1 MAEETYSTQRL
12 DHLGIVAGICQQ
24 IGLVEQIDTYVGSTE
39 RKVSVGEAVQAMVLN
54 ALGFV
59 ESALYL
65 TPEFFDNK
73 PVGLLIREGL
83 TAEDLNDDSLGRA
96 LDMLYKADIT
106 QVFFCVA
113 YHALN
118 VFEIGHDSDSPVVG
132 SPTFVHL
139 DNTTFS
145 LEGDYAIPSED
156 PRAVRIAHGYSRDH
170 RPDLKQVVVS
180 LICSYQSSIPVWLQ
194 ALDGNRVDKES
205 FPKIIQAYVSQM
217 QASDSRELP
226 YFIADSALYSEKNI
240 KSLSQVKWITR
251 IPGTLNEVKKLYKSI
266 TPEQMQESA
275 LEGYSYLEVGN
286 YYGGLP
292 QRWLVVFSKAAY
304 KRESATFRK
313 RLAEKR
319 TQGEKSLKQLSQQE
333 FPTQKAAKTAV
344 RGLESQW
351 TFHQATIVKLEKI
364 FRYKRAGRPG
374 KGEKPEHV
382 GWRVV
387 GEVVDNEE
395 AIAQALKSKGKFI
408 LGSNELDE
416 EQLPAQMILTAYK
429 GQAASVERG
438 FRFLKDP
445 MFFASSLFLEKPE
458 RIMAL
463 LMVMGLSLLVYALAE
478 RSLRTELAQRDE
490 SIPNQV
496 GKLTQRPTIR
506 RIFQVFRGIDILLI
520 KNHLGI
526 QRQVLNLKPI
536 HLRVLDLLGP
546 EVKKYYILDG

>member
-24 IGLVEQIDTYVGSTE
+24 IGLVEQIDTYIGATE

-65 TPEFFDNK
+65 TPEFFHNK

-83 TAEDLNDDSLGRA
+83 TAEDLNHDSLGRA
-96 LDMLYKADIT
+96 LDMLYNADIT

-113 YHALN
+113 FHALN
-118 VFEIGHDSDSPVVG
+118 VFEIEHD
-132 SPTFVHL
+132 FVHL

-194 ALDGNRVDKES
+194 ALDGNRADKES

-217 QASDSRELP
+217 QTSELP
-226 YFIADSALYSEKNI
+226 YFIADSALYSEENI
-240 KSLSQVKWITR
+240 NVLSQVKWITR
-251 IPGTLNEVKKLYKSI
+251 IPGTLNEVKELYKSI

-286 YYGGLP
+286 YYGGLR

-313 RLAEKR
+313 RLTEKR
-319 TQGEKSLKQLSQQE
+319 TQAEKSLKQLSQQE
-333 FPTQKAAKTAV
+333 FPTQEAAKTAV
-344 RGLESQW
+344 RALESQW
-351 TFHQATIVKLEKI
+351 KFHQARTVQLEKV
-364 FRYKRAGRPG
+364 FRYKRPGRPR

-387 GEVVDNEE
+387 GEIVDNEE
-395 AIAQALKSKGKFI
+395 AIAEALKSKGKFI

-463 LMVMGLSLLVYALAE
+463 LMVMGLSLLIYALAE
-478 RSLRTELAQRDE
+478 RSLRTKLAQLDE

-496 GKLTQRPTIR
+496 GKPTQRPTIR

-520 KNHLGI
+520 QNHLGI

>member
-12 DHLGIVAGICQQ
+12 DHLGIVAGVCQQ
-24 IGLVEQIDTYVGSTE
+24 IGLVEQIDTHVGATE

-73 PVGLLIREGL
+73 PVDLLIREGL

-106 QVFFCVA
+106 QVFFRVA
-113 YHALN
+113 FHALG
-118 VFEIGHDSDSPVVG
+118 VFEIEHD
-132 SPTFVHL
+132 FVHL

-145 LEGDYAIPSED
+145 LKGDYSIPSED
-156 PRAVRIAHGYSRDH
+156 PRAVRIVHGYSRDH
-170 RPDLKQVVVS
+170 RPDLKQLVVS

-194 ALDGNRVDKES
+194 ALDGNRADKES
-205 FPKIIQAYVSQM
+205 FPRIIQAYVSQM
-217 QASDSRELP
+217 QESDPSQLP

-240 KSLSQVKWITR
+240 NILSLVKWITR
-251 IPGTLNEVKKLYKSI
+251 IPGTLNEVKELYRSI
-266 TPEQMQESA
+266 TPEQMQESS

-286 YYGGLP
+286 YYGGFR

-313 RLAEKR
+313 RLVEKR
-319 TQGEKSLKQLSQQE
+319 TQAKKSLKQLSQQE
-333 FPTQKAAKTAV
+333 FPTQEAAKIAV
-344 RGLESQW
+344 RALESQW
-351 TFHQATIVKLEKI
+351 KFHQVTTVQLEKV
-364 FRYKRAGRPG
+364 FRYKGPGRPR

-387 GEVVDNEE
+387 GEVVDREE
-395 AIAQALKSKGKFI
+395 AIAEALKSKGKFI

-416 EQLPAQMILTAYK
+416 EQLPAQMMLTAYK

-445 MFFASSLFLEKPE
+445 IFFASGLFLEKPE

-463 LMVMGLSLLVYALAE
+463 LMVMGLSLLIYALAE
-478 RSLRTELAQRDE
+478 RWLRTELAQRDE

-496 GKLTQRPTIR
+496 GKPTQRPTIR

-520 KNHLGI
+520 HNPMGI

>member
-1 MAEETYSTQRL
+1 MTEEIYSTQRL

-24 IGLVEQIDTYVGSTE
+24 IGFIEQIDTCVGATG

-59 ESALYL
+59 GRALYL

-73 PVGLLIREGL
+73 PVDILIRAGL

-96 LDMLYKADIT
+96 LDMLYKAGIT

-113 YHALN
+113 SHALS
-118 VFEIGHDSDSPVVG
+118 VFGIEYD
-132 SPTFVHL
+132 FVHL
-139 DNTTFS
+139 DNTSFS
-145 LEGDYAIPSED
+145 LEGDYAISSED
-156 PRAVRIAHGYSRDH
+156 PRAVRVAHGYSRDH

-194 ALDGNRVDKES
+194 ALDGNSADKES
-205 FPKIIQAYVSQM
+205 FPRIIQAYISQM
-217 QASDSRELP
+217 QTSHLP

-240 KSLSQVKWITR
+240 KSLRQVKWITR
-251 IPGTLNEVKKLYKSI
+251 IPGTLNEVKELCKSI
-266 TPEQMQESA
+266 TPEQMQVAEATAATA

-286 YYGGLP
+286 YYGGLR

-304 KRESATFRK
+304 RREAATFRK
-313 RLAEKR
+313 RLAENH
-319 TQGEKSLKQLSQQE
+319 TQAEKSLKQLSQQE
-333 FPTQKAAKTAV
+333 FPTEEAAKMAV
-344 RGLESQW
+344 RALESQW
-351 TFHQATIVKLEKI
+351 TFHQTTTQLEKV
-364 FRYKRAGRPG
+364 FRYKGAGRPR

-395 AIAQALKSKGKFI
+395 AIVEALKSKGKFI

-416 EQLPAQMILTAYK
+416 EKLPTETILMAYK

-445 MFFASSLFLEKPE
+445 MFFASSLFLERPE

-478 RSLRTELAQRDE
+478 RSLRTQLAQRDE

-496 GKLTQRPTIR
+496 GKPTQRPTIR
-506 RIFQVFRGIDILLI
+506 RIFQVFQGIDVLLI
-520 KNHLGI
+520 QHSLGTK
-526 QRQVLNLKPI
+526 RQVLNLKPI

-546 EVKKYYILDG
+546 EVKNCYISDG

>member
-1 MAEETYSTQRL
+1 MAEITYSTQSL
-12 DHLGIVAGICQQ
+12 DHLGIVAGICRQ
-24 IGLVEQIDTYVGSTE
+24 IGLIDQIDAYVGATG

-59 ESALYL
+59 GRALYL

-73 PVGLLIREGL
+73 PIDLLIREGL
-83 TAEDLNDDSLGRA
+83 TAEDFNDDSLGRA
-96 LDMLYKADIT
+96 LDMLYQAGIT
-106 QVFFCVA
+106 EAFAFVSS
-113 YHALN
+113 HALH
-118 VFEIGHDSDSPVVG
+118 VFGIEHD
-132 SPTFVHL
+132 FVHL
-139 DNTTFS
+139 DNTSFS
-145 LEGDYAIPSED
+145 LEGDYARPSED
-156 PRAVRIAHGYSRDH
+156 PKAVRITHGYSRDH

-194 ALDGNRVDKES
+194 ALDGNRADKES
-205 FPKIIQAYVSQM
+205 FPRIIQAYVSQM
-217 QASDSRELP
+217 QASDTRELP

-251 IPGTLNEVKKLYKSI
+251 IPGTLNEVKELYKSI
-266 TPEQMQESA
+266 TPEQMHEST
-275 LEGYSYLEVGN
+275 LEDYSYLEVGN
-286 YYGGLP
+286 YYGGLR

-304 KRESATFRK
+304 KRAEATFRK
-313 RLAEKR
+313 RLAQSRVEAEKW
-319 TQGEKSLKQLSQQE
+319 LKQLSQQE
-333 FPTQKAAKTAV
+333 FPTQEAARTAV
-344 RGLESQW
+344 SALEAQW
-351 TFHQATIVKLEKI
+351 KFHQIGTVQLEKV
-364 FRYKRAGRPG
+364 FRYKGPGRPR
-374 KGEKPEHV
+374 KGAKPEHV

-387 GEVVDNEE
+387 GKVMDNEE

-416 EQLPAQMILTAYK
+416 EKLPAQMMLTAYK

-445 MFFASSLFLEKPE
+445 IFFASGLFLEKPE

-463 LMVMGLSLLVYALAE
+463 LMVMGISLLVYALAE

-496 GKLTQRPTIR
+496 GKPTQRPTIR
-506 RIFQVFRGIDILLI
+506 RIFQVFRGIDVLLI
-520 KNHLGI
+520 HSPLGT
-526 QRQVLNLKPI
+526 QRQVLNLKLI

-546 EVKKYYILDG
+546 VVKKYYILDG

>member
-24 IGLVEQIDTYVGSTE
+24 IGLIEQIDTCVGATG
-39 RKVSVGEAVQAMVLN
+39 RKVSVGEAVQAMILN
-54 ALGFV
+54 ALGLV
-59 ESALYL
+59 GHALYL

-73 PVGLLIREGL
+73 PVDILIRAGL

-96 LDMLYKADIT
+96 LDMLYKAGIT

-113 YHALN
+113 SHALS
-118 VFEIGHDSDSPVVG
+118 VFGIEYD
-132 SPTFVHL
+132 FVHL
-139 DNTTFS
+139 DNTSFS

-156 PRAVRIAHGYSRDH
+156 PRAVRITHGYSRDH

-194 ALDGNRVDKES
+194 ALDGNGADKES
-205 FPKIIQAYVSQM
+205 FPRIIQAYVS
-217 QASDSRELP
+217 
-226 YFIADSALYSEKNI
+226 
-240 KSLSQVKWITR
+240 
-251 IPGTLNEVKKLYKSI
+251 
-266 TPEQMQESA
+266 QMQESA

-286 YYGGLP
+286 YYGGLR
-292 QRWLVVFSKAAY
+292 QRWLIVFSKAAY
-304 KRESATFRK
+304 RREAATFRK

-319 TQGEKSLKQLSQQE
+319 TQAEKSLKQLSQQE
-333 FPTQKAAKTAV
+333 FPTAEAAKTAV
-344 RGLESQW
+344 RALESQW
-351 TFHQATIVKLEKI
+351 TFATTRLEKV
-364 FRYKRAGRPG
+364 FRYKRAGRPR

-395 AIAQALKSKGKFI
+395 AIVEALKSKGKFV
-408 LGSNELDE
+408 LGSNELNGE
-416 EQLPAQMILTAYK
+416 KLPAEMILTAYK

-496 GKLTQRPTIR
+496 GKPTQRPTIR
-506 RIFQVFRGIDILLI
+506 RIFQVFQGIDVLLI
-520 KNHLGI
+520 QHSLGTKH
-526 QRQVLNLKPI
+526 QVLNLKPI

-546 EVKKYYILDG
+546 EVKNCYIRDG